1 MRLRLAAALVVV
13 LMTASGTSAQRGRVG
28 TGSTLRVAY
37 LATNPAQAVTDPKTG
52 EVRGV
57 AIELANALA
66 LRQRMALALVPAPN
80 PQAVIDAVQSG
91 KVDIGFIAYNP
102 ERAGAVEFSRPY
114 LLVQQTFLVRDD
126 SPLRSVSDVDR
137 DGVRIGAR
145 AGDSIAL
152 YLARTLK
159 QARLVELTEADT
171 RDAPAM
177 VRGSKLDAFGANRQ
191 RLTDILRATPGLRLL
206 PDDLYGV
213 EQAIVVSRGN
223 VDGLNS
229 LNDFIEDVRR
239 SGFIDAAIARS
250 GVVGIAAVR

>member
-1 MRLRLAAALVVV
+1 VVV
-13 LMTASGTSAQRGRVG
+13 LMTASGTSAQTGRVG

-37 LATNPAQAVTDPKTG
+37 LATNPAQAVTDPTTG
-52 EVRGV
+52 ELRGV
-57 AIELANALA
+57 AIELANELA
-66 LRQRMALALVPAPN
+66 RRQRMALSLMPSPN

-91 KVDIGFIAYNP
+91 KAEIGFVAYNP

-114 LLVQQTFLVRDD
+114 LLVNQTFLVRDD
-126 SPLRSVSDVDR
+126 SPLRSATGIDR

-159 QARLVELTEADT
+159 QARLVELTEAET
-171 RDAPAM
+171 RDAPPM
-177 VRGSKLDAFGANRQ
+177 LLGSRLDAFGANRQ
-191 RLTDILRATPGLRLL
+191 RLTDIARATPGLRLL

-213 EQAIVVSRGN
+213 EQAIIVTRGSIAA
-223 VDGLNS
+223 LNT
-229 LNDFIEDVRR
+229 LDEFIEDVRR

-250 GVVGIAAVR
+250 GVVGIAAAR